1 MSAWHN
7 IVKFMMKHIRFNL
20 IHNNL
25 INTEEM
31 KPIEIQSVM
40 MNFKPANL
48 FKTLVFDKNTN
59 EMNDTINL

>member
-1 MSAWHN
+1 
-7 IVKFMMKHIRFNL
+7 MKHIRFNL

-25 INTEEM
+25 INIEEM
-31 KPIEIQSVM
+31 KSIEFQSMM

-48 FKTLVFDKNTN
+48 LKTLLFDTNTN